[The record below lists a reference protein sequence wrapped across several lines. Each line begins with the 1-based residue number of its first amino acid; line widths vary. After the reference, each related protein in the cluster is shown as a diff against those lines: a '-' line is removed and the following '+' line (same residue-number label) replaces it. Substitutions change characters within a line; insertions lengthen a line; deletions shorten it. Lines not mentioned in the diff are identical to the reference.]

1 MTAGNNSKSE
11 NISLNVKV
19 LKKRGRKPKN
29 IGLENILKPD
39 SNPKDTPKSNDSN
52 QVELKVPKKRGRKP
66 KNNKKDT
73 EVKVPKKRG
82 RKPMLSQVVLTN
94 KNLNEN
100 FITKD
105 NVLHLKINSQ
115 EAENNI
121 MLDSLYQYNPEIN
134 EPQPYDP
141 VENYAKTLENLESSL
156 KSKYDNHNYLV
167 DSNQES
173 INTEMKEQESSNINF
188 VDNKNMIGT
197 KKENTVDNSQ
207 LDKNSNNNNNNNNN
221 ESILDNLNPEE
232 GDFTNNTENLNIS
245 QEELL
250 TDNGDI
256 MNYDDIL
263 KSQENISKSIEDN
276 MNTKGKL
283 KSHTRKKVNSI
294 MVFYNEYNKRKEWPK
309 KSSINCFWCCHSFNT
324 VPCALPTKL
333 KGDVFHVYG
342 NFCSK
347 ECAASYNFESFDTN
361 NSQSSW
367 ERYSL
372 LNHLYSIIEGNP
384 ELKINLAP
392 HRMTLEMFG
401 GSLSI
406 DEFRESFATSK
417 KYNVVFPPMVSII
430 PALEETNKV
439 DNSKRNESYYIPIDK
454 ERIKKVNNDLR
465 LKRRNPINNKN
476 TLENCM
482 RLKYT

>member
-1 MTAGNNSKSE
+1 MTSDKKEE
-11 NISLNVKV
+11 NIILDVKV
-19 LKKRGRKPKN
+19 VKKRGRKPKN
-29 IGLENILKPD
+29 SLDTILKSQQKNED
-39 SNPKDTPKSNDSN
+39 ENEKKGKD
-52 QVELKVPKKRGRKP
+52 VKVPKKRGRKP
-66 KNNKKDT
+66 KANKET
-73 EVKVPKKRG
+73 SEPKVPKKRG
-82 RKPMLSQVVLTN
+82 RKPMLSHVVSTN

-134 EPQPYDP
+134 DPQPYDP
-141 VENYAKTLENLESSL
+141 VDNYAKTLENLENSL
-156 KSKYDNHNYLV
+156 KNKYDNHNYV
-167 DSNQES
+167 
-173 INTEMKEQESSNINF
+173 
-188 VDNKNMIGT
+188 
-197 KKENTVDNSQ
+197 
-207 LDKNSNNNNNNNNN
+207 LDKNQNDVNPSDSNISIGKVLGEEEISGVSDTNQANLNTISNNQKLN
-221 ESILDNLNPEE
+221 SID
-232 GDFTNNTENLNIS
+232 ENLDKTEDSENNAHVI
-245 QEELL
+245 
-250 TDNGDI
+250 
-256 MNYDDIL
+256 NYDEIL
-263 KSQENISKSIEDN
+263 KSQEKINQSIQDN
-276 MNTKGKL
+276 MNSNL
-283 KSHTRKKVNSI
+283 KEKRPNHKKVNSI
-294 MVFYNEYNKRKEWPK
+294 MVYYNEYNKRKEWPK
-309 KSSINCFWCCHSFNT
+309 KSSINCFWCCHSFNC

-347 ECAASYNFESFDTN
+347 ECAASYNFESYDAN
-361 NSQSSW
+361 NSQSQW

-372 LNHLYSIIEGNP
+372 LNHLYSIIEEDP

-406 DEFRESFATSK
+406 DEFRESFSTTK

-430 PALEETNKV
+430 PAIEESNKV